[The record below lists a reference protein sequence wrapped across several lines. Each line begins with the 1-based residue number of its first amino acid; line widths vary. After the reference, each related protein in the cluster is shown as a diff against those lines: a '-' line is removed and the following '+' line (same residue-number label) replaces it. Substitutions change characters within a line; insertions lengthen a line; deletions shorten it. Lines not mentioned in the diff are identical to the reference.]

1 MNPTPILDYFVLPL
15 TFWLSLFRSFWVFL
29 HFFFLRQRPISNKP
43 LAPALSLFF
52 AAAAAPFCL
61 RSELSS
67 LRLSIQQR
75 QLRSFLSQLSSSFLF
90 LFSNSFLTLFHSTSS
105 WIIISYTID
114 WQSRILWFTPLTS
127 LAASPFCL
135 PLSRRNNDF
144 SVNSSPNL
152 SSSINHASATTSREQ
167 NTNKSTQK
175 SNKMSEADQEWK
187 PSGRPTSFVSPSPS
201 LRSFRNMRS

>member
-1 MNPTPILDYFVLPL
+1 M
-15 TFWLSLFRSFWVFL
+15 
-29 HFFFLRQRPISNKP
+29 
-43 LAPALSLFF
+43 
-52 AAAAAPFCL
+52 
-61 RSELSS
+61 
-67 LRLSIQQR
+67 
-75 QLRSFLSQLSSSFLF
+75 
-90 LFSNSFLTLFHSTSS
+90 
-105 WIIISYTID
+105 
-114 WQSRILWFTPLTS
+114 TS

-187 PSGRPTSFVSPSPS
+187 PSGRPTSTMAQAFSASLDSAFSLDSDVSHLSQTIDQKRQQMMIQNRELEELQQRIREAEERLKARES
-201 LRSFRNMRS
+201 GAVEGTSKNTGQRDGESRSTGNPFSASRRLFGRDEQRGPQGTTTNSS